1 MLFFRTR
8 KSLQALYFGPEFP
21 YHGVLNCSWRR
32 FSVPA
37 LAARV
42 EPMPRS
48 PRIVVIEPSGV
59 RRDVPLNASPFRIGR
74 QAGNELTLR
83 DSRISR
89 QQAQIL
95 SENGNWILEDMGSRH
110 GTFVNGEKVLKHELQ
125 PRDKIDFGMA
135 DSYKLI
141 YLGEGATIEELVEK
155 VEGPAPSAPGS
166 RELHHLGVLLDVA
179 RTLGTGLSLEDVLT
193 AVVDAAIQVTRT
205 ERGVLLLAN
214 PGGELQ
220 MVVARDA
227 QKGTLRPDLLKVS
240 QSVVKR
246 VVNTRREMI
255 VSDTGD
261 EAGGVSQQE
270 SVARLEL
277 HTIVAIPVDKL
288 PVIETL
294 DATISTRQGEL
305 LGVLYMDSHI
315 PSSAFTDMDRDV
327 LRTLAR
333 EAATVIE
340 NARLF
345 ASSRAK
351 ARLDHEIEIASG
363 IQKTLLPKSLPSLP
377 DLQVVASTLSCHSV
391 GGDCFDVIQLSGGRH
406 GFFVGDV
413 SGKGISAALL
423 ATLLQGV
430 FFTTAA
436 MDISLPGVFSRVNQY
451 LCERSGEDRYATVF
465 YGILDKMGRFEYVN
479 AGHVPPIIR
488 RKSGELEGLGSANF
502 PVGMFAE
509 AEYQS
514 ARVTLEPGEY
524 LVIYTDGVSEAA
536 NPRNELFEEVRLRKI
551 MESFTGDTVDGL
563 ADVIKEGMRAFTE
576 GAPQSDDIT
585 ILVVQYKGNS

>member
-1 MLFFRTR
+1 M
-8 KSLQALYFGPEFP
+8 
-21 YHGVLNCSWRR
+21 
-32 FSVPA
+32 
-37 LAARV
+37 
-42 EPMPRS
+42 
-48 PRIVVIEPSGV
+48 
-59 RRDVPLNASPFRIGR
+59 PLNASPFRIGR

-89 QQAQIL
+89 QQAQII
-95 SENGNWILEDMGSRH
+95 SCNGGWVLEDMGSRH

-141 YLGEGATIEELVEK
+141 YLGEGATIEELVER
-155 VEGPAPSAPGS
+155 VEAPAPSAPGS

-179 RTLGTGLSLEDVLT
+179 RTLGSGLSLEDVLT

-227 QKGTLRPDLLKVS
+227 QKGTLRPDTLKVS

-261 EAGGVSQQE
+261 DAGGMSQQE

-351 ARLDHEIEIASG
+351 QRLDHEIEIASG
-363 IQKTLLPKSLPSLP
+363 IQKTLLPKSLPNLP
-377 DLQVVASTLSCHSV
+377 GLQVVASTLSCLSV
-391 GGDCFDVIQLSGGRH
+391 GGDCFDVIQLGGGRH

-479 AGHVPPIIR
+479 AGHVPPIVR

-514 ARVTLEPGEY
+514 ARVALEPGEY

-536 NPRNELFEEVRLRKI
+536 NPRNELFEEARLRKI
-551 MESFTGDTVDGL
+551 MESFVGESVEGL
-563 ADVIKEGMRAFTE
+563 ADAIKEGMRAFTE

-585 ILVVQYKGNS
+585 ILVVQYKGNN

>member
-1 MLFFRTR
+1 M
-8 KSLQALYFGPEFP
+8 S
-21 YHGVLNCSWRR
+21 
-32 FSVPA
+32 
-37 LAARV
+37 
-42 EPMPRS
+42 RS
-48 PRIVVIEPSGV
+48 PRIIVIEPNGTNREV
-59 RRDVPLNASPFRIGR
+59 TVTALPFRIGR

-89 QQAQIL
+89 QQAQIVAD
-95 SENGNWILEDMGSRH
+95 NGLMVLEDMGSRH
-110 GTFVNGEKVLKHELQ
+110 GTFVNGEKVLRHELQ
-125 PRDKIDFGMA
+125 PKDKIDFGMA
-135 DSYKLI
+135 DSYKMVYI
-141 YLGEGATIEELVEK
+141 GEGATIEELVER
-155 VEGPAPSAPGS
+155 VEAPAPTAAGS
-166 RELHHLGVLLDVA
+166 RELYHLGVLLEVA

-205 ERGVLLLAN
+205 ERGVLLLSN
-214 PGGELQ
+214 PAGGLN

-227 QKGTLRPDLLKVS
+227 QRGTLRPDQLQVS

-246 VVNTRREMI
+246 VADTRRELI
-255 VSDTGD
+255 VSDMGTD
-261 EAGGVSQQE
+261 GGGMGQQE

-277 HTIVAIPVDKL
+277 HTVVAIPVDKL
-288 PVIETL
+288 PVIKTL
-294 DATISTRQGEL
+294 DATISTHQGEL
-305 LGVLYMDSHI
+305 LGVLYLDSHV
-315 PSSAFTDMDRDV
+315 PSSAFSELDRDV

-345 ASSRAK
+345 SDARAK
-351 ARLDHEIEIASG
+351 ARLDHEIEIASQ
-363 IQKTLLPKSLPSLP
+363 IQKTLLPKSLPNLP
-377 DLQVVASTLSCHSV
+377 DVAVAGSTLSCHSV
-391 GGDCFDVIQLSGGRH
+391 GGDCFDVIELGGGRH

-479 AGHVPPIIR
+479 AGHVPPLLR
-488 RKSGELEGLGSANF
+488 RKSGALEGLGSANF
-502 PVGMFAE
+502 PVGMFVE

-514 ARVTLEPGEY
+514 ARINLDTGDF
-524 LVIYTDGVSEAA
+524 LVIYTDGVSEAC
-536 NPRNELFEEVRLRKI
+536 NLQNELFEEVRLRAIVEKFAGENVTELA
-551 MESFTGDTVDGL
+551 ES
-563 ADVIKEGMRAFTE
+563 IREGMKGFTQ
-576 GAPQSDDIT
+576 GAPQSDDVT
-585 ILVVQYKGNS
+585 ILVIQYKGSAV

>member
-1 MLFFRTR
+1 
-8 KSLQALYFGPEFP
+8 
-21 YHGVLNCSWRR
+21 
-32 FSVPA
+32 
-37 LAARV
+37 
-42 EPMPRS
+42 MPRTA
-48 PRIVVIEPSGV
+48 RLVVIEPNGV
-59 RRDVPLNASPFRIGR
+59 RREVAITTTPFRIGR

-89 QQAQIL
+89 EQAQIL
-95 SENGNWILEDMGSRH
+95 SVNGNMVLEDMGSRH
-110 GTFVNGEKVLKHELQ
+110 GTFVNGQKVIKHELVPKDQ
-125 PRDKIDFGMA
+125 VDFGMA
-135 DSYKLI
+135 DSYKLEF
-141 YLGEGATIEELVEK
+141 LGEGATIEELVER
-155 VEGPAPSAPGS
+155 VEAPAPSHSGS
-166 RELHHLGVLLDVA
+166 RELYHLGVLLEVA

-214 PGGELQ
+214 ESHELQ
-220 MVVARDA
+220 MIVARDA
-227 QKGTLRPDLLKVS
+227 QRRTLRPDQLQVS

-246 VVNTRREMI
+246 VAQTRRELI

-261 EAGGVSQQE
+261 DGGMSQQE

-277 HTIVAIPVDKL
+277 HTVIAIPVDKL

-305 LGVLYMDSHI
+305 LGVLYLDSHV
-315 PSSAFTDMDRDV
+315 PSSAFSDLDREV

-333 EAATVIE
+333 EAATVVE

-351 ARLDHEIEIASG
+351 QRLDHEIEIASQ
-363 IQKTLLPKSLPSLP
+363 IQKQLLPKSLPNLP
-377 DLQVVASTLSCHSV
+377 EVAVAGSTLSCHSV
-391 GGDCFDVIQLSGGRH
+391 GGDCFDVIGLGGGRH
-406 GFFVGDV
+406 GFFVGDI
-413 SGKGISAALL
+413 SGKGVTAALL

-451 LCERSGEDRYATVF
+451 LCERTGEDRYATVF
-465 YGILDKMGRFEYVN
+465 YGVLDKMGRFEYVN
-479 AGHVPPIIR
+479 AGHVPPLLK
-488 RKSGELEGLGSANF
+488 RKAGGLEGLGSANF

-514 ARVTLEPGEY
+514 ARVQFEPGDF
-524 LVIYTDGVSEAA
+524 LVIYTDGVSEAT
-536 NPRNELFEEVRLRKI
+536 NTRNELFEEFRLRQI
-551 MESFTGDTVDGL
+551 VEDFTGENVQQLGD
-563 ADVIKEGMRAFTE
+563 AIREGMRVFTE
-576 GAPQSDDIT
+576 GAAQSDDIT
-585 ILVVQYKGNS
+585 ILVIQYKGNAS

>member
-1 MLFFRTR
+1 MCGASKLAPGRVFAV
-8 KSLQALYFGPEFP
+8 QG
-21 YHGVLNCSWRR
+21 LNLHS
-32 FSVPA
+32 FKT
-37 LAARV
+37 
-42 EPMPRS
+42 MPRA
-48 PRIVVIEPSGV
+48 PRLVVIEPNGV
-59 RRDVPLNASPFRIGR
+59 RREVAINNTPYRIGR

-95 SENGNWILEDMGSRH
+95 SVNGTMVLEDMGSRH
-110 GTFVNGEKVLKHELQ
+110 GTYVNGQKTLRHELQ
-125 PRDKIDFGMA
+125 PKDQVDFGMA
-135 DSYKLI
+135 DSYKLLF
-141 YLGEGATIEELVEK
+141 LGEGATIEELVER
-155 VEGPAPSAPGS
+155 VEAPAPASSGS
-166 RELHHLGVLLDVA
+166 RELYHLGVLLEVA

-214 PGGELQ
+214 EGQPGLQ
-220 MVVARDA
+220 MIVARDA
-227 QKGTLRPDLLKVS
+227 QRGTLRPDQLQVS

-246 VVNTRREMI
+246 VAQTRRELI
-255 VSDTGD
+255 VSDTGED
-261 EAGGVSQQE
+261 GGMSQQE

-277 HTIVAIPVDKL
+277 HTIIAIPVDKL

-305 LGVLYMDSHI
+305 LGVLYLDSHV
-315 PSSAFTDMDRDV
+315 PSSAFSDLDREV

-333 EAATVIE
+333 EAATVVE

-351 ARLDHEIEIASG
+351 QRLDHEIEIASQ
-363 IQKTLLPKSLPSLP
+363 IQKNLLPKALPNLP
-377 DLQVVASTLSCHSV
+377 DVSVAGSTLSCHSV
-391 GGDCFDVIQLSGGRH
+391 GGDCFDVIELGGGRH

-479 AGHVPPIIR
+479 AGHVPPLL
-488 RKSGELEGLGSANF
+488 KKKAGGLEGLGSANF

-514 ARVTLEPGEY
+514 ARVQLDPGDF
-524 LVIYTDGVSEAA
+524 LVIYTDGVSEAS
-536 NPRNELFEEVRLRKI
+536 NMMNELFEESRLRTI
-551 MESFTGDTVDGL
+551 IENFTGDTVQQLGD
-563 ADVIKEGMRAFTE
+563 AIREGMRVFTE
-576 GAPQSDDIT
+576 GAAQSDDIT
-585 ILVVQYKGNS
+585 ILVIEYKGNLG

>member
-1 MLFFRTR
+1 LR
-8 KSLQALYFGPEFP
+8 
-21 YHGVLNCSWRR
+21 CSA
-32 FSVPA
+32 STSKNPKT
-37 LAARV
+37 
-42 EPMPRS
+42 MPRA
-48 PRIVVIEPSGV
+48 PRLVVIEPNGV
-59 RRDVPLNASPFRIGR
+59 RREVAIATTPYRIGR

-95 SENGNWILEDMGSRH
+95 AVNGAMVLEDMGSRH
-110 GTFVNGEKVLKHELQ
+110 GTYVNGQKTLRHELKPKDQ
-125 PRDKIDFGMA
+125 VDFGMA
-135 DSYKLI
+135 DSYKLLF
-141 YLGEGATIEELVEK
+141 LGEGATIEELVER
-155 VEGPAPSAPGS
+155 VEAPAPASSGS
-166 RELHHLGVLLDVA
+166 RELYHLGVLLEVA

-214 PGGELQ
+214 EGQELQ
-220 MVVARDA
+220 MIVARDA
-227 QKGTLRPDLLKVS
+227 QRGTLRPDQLQVS

-246 VVNTRREMI
+246 VAQTRRELI
-255 VSDTGD
+255 VSDTGED
-261 EAGGVSQQE
+261 GGMSQQE

-277 HTIVAIPVDKL
+277 HTIIAIPVDKL

-305 LGVLYMDSHI
+305 LGVLYLDSHV
-315 PSSAFTDMDRDV
+315 PSSAFSDLDREV

-333 EAATVIE
+333 EAATVVE

-351 ARLDHEIEIASG
+351 QRLDHEIEIASQ
-363 IQKTLLPKSLPSLP
+363 IQKHLLPKALPNLP
-377 DLQVVASTLSCHSV
+377 DVAVAGSTLSCHSV
-391 GGDCFDVIQLSGGRH
+391 GGDCFDVIALGGGRH

-479 AGHVPPIIR
+479 AGHVPPLLK
-488 RKSGELEGLGSANF
+488 RKAGGLEGLGSANF

-514 ARVTLEPGEY
+514 ARVQLDPGDF
-524 LVIYTDGVSEAA
+524 LVIYTDGVSEAS
-536 NPRNELFEEVRLRKI
+536 NNMNELFEEARLRVI
-551 MESFTGDTVDGL
+551 IENFSGENVHQLGD
-563 ADVIKEGMRAFTE
+563 AIREGMRVFTE
-576 GAPQSDDIT
+576 GAAQSDDIT
-585 ILVVQYKGNS
+585 ILCIEYKGNLS

>member
-1 MLFFRTR
+1 VRR
-8 KSLQALYFGPEFP
+8 P
-21 YHGVLNCSWRR
+21 WRR
-32 FSVPA
+32 AFE
-37 LAARV
+37 L
-42 EPMPRS
+42 MPRS

-95 SENGNWILEDMGSRH
+95 SVNGGWVLEDMGSRH

-141 YLGEGATIEELVEK
+141 YLGEGATIEELVER

-261 EAGGVSQQE
+261 EAGGISQQE

-351 ARLDHEIEIASG
+351 QRLDHEIEIASG

-479 AGHVPPIIR
+479 AGHVPPIVR

-536 NPRNELFEEVRLRKI
+536 NPRNELFEEARLRKI
-551 MESFTGDTVDGL
+551 MESYAGDSVDGL
-563 ADVIKEGMRAFTE
+563 AAAIKEGMRAFTE

-585 ILVVQYKGNS
+585 ILVVQYKGNN